1 MALTNKQQFVI
12 CEMVNADPTYIPE
25 DETAEEKKFR
35 EEAVAQGDRFE
46 QRHGKRPILE
56 IPIDPWDDDDS
67 DEEEEIPSLEECLAH
82 YKAQDLETLTYCELK
97 EFRKFAIWSGEKE
110 LPKKLLDRMRY
121 LVKTNQV
128 TDKEMEAAAYL

>member
-1 MALTNKQQFVI
+1 MSELTF
-12 CEMVNADPTYIPE
+12 
-25 DETAEEKKFR
+25 
-35 EEAVAQGDRFE
+35 G
-46 QRHGKRPILE
+46 LE
-56 IPIDPWDDDDS
+56 NNSYDDS

-121 LVKTNQV
+121 LVKKNQV

>member
-1 MALTNKQQFVI
+1 MTLTNKQQFVI
-12 CEMVNADPTYIPE
+12 CSMVNADPTYIPE
-25 DETAEEKKFR
+25 HETAEERKYR
-35 EEAVAQGDRFE
+35 EELVAKADRLE
-46 QRHGKRPILE
+46 KETGKRPILE

-67 DEEEEIPSLEECLAH
+67 DAEEEIPSLEECLIH

-97 EFRKFAIWSGEKE
+97 EFRKFAIWSGENE

-128 TDKEMEAAAYL
+128 TDKEMEASAYL